1 MNKKIQLDQNGLVP
15 AIAQHAETSEILMM
29 GYMNPS
35 SLSRTVESGEVWFY
49 SRSRSELWHKG
60 ETSGNFL
67 RTKDIIVDCDGDT
80 LLLKVIPDGPACH
93 TGAQSCFSELLS
105 DYEFENFDK
114 GSNVIEELFVVIQ
127 DRKLTS
133 TNESYTSKLISDGIE
148 RISQKIIEE
157 AGEVAIAA
165 VTRNNQETSEEISD
179 LLYHTLVLLSAMDM
193 NPEEV
198 WKVLRNRRS

>member
-1 MNKKIQLDQNGLVP
+1 M
-15 AIAQHAETSEILMM
+15 
-29 GYMNPS
+29 
-35 SLSRTVESGEVWFY
+35 
-49 SRSRSELWHKG
+49 
-60 ETSGNFL
+60 
-67 RTKDIIVDCDGDT
+67 
-80 LLLKVIPDGPACH
+80 
-93 TGAQSCFSELLS
+93 LS
-105 DYEFENFDK
+105 DYEFEDFDK
-114 GSNVIEELFVVIQ
+114 GSNVIEELFAVIQ

-165 VTRNNQETSEEISD
+165 VTRNHQETSEEISD

>member
-93 TGAQSCFSELLS
+93 LS
-105 DYEFENFDK
+105 
-114 GSNVIEELFVVIQ
+114 
-127 DRKLTS
+127 
-133 TNESYTSKLISDGIE
+133 LIHI
-148 RISQKIIEE
+148 
-157 AGEVAIAA
+157 
-165 VTRNNQETSEEISD
+165 
-179 LLYHTLVLLSAMDM
+179 
-193 NPEEV
+193 
-198 WKVLRNRRS
+198 

>member
-80 LLLKVIPDGPACH
+80 ILLKVIPDGPACH

-105 DYEFENFDK
+105 D
-114 GSNVIEELFVVIQ
+114 IEELFAVIQ

-198 WKVLRNRRS
+198 WKVLRNRRG